1 MHESR
6 DEHVY
11 CNTDTERAKLV
22 RVKATVSIP
31 PLHLSARNMHEKTQR
46 NICAH
51 CCTGSTQLQKYFIQP
66 RALGTLVLPVVMT
79 RERNNCSLL
88 MHFSRK
94 PDFGMKSCRDEVFK
108 ENRKFLSV
116 SAFSENPIAQKSLS
130 IMHGFFFSFLFFRGF
145 FVHRVKE

>member
-88 MHFSRK
+88 MHFPRKLWNEELSR
-94 PDFGMKSCRDEVFK
+94 
-108 ENRKFLSV
+108 
-116 SAFSENPIAQKSLS
+116 
-130 IMHGFFFSFLFFRGF
+130 
-145 FVHRVKE
+145 